1 MFMLYNKHTIFTW
14 GKHEGKTVEQ
24 VMQDDRSYI
33 GWCIKNLDYVIFD
46 DEVLDELQLSEE
58 YYRINN
64 EKEYYSCY
72 DDSDDD
78 SYEYMRQELI
88 DAGIWDWDD

>member
-1 MFMLYNKHTIFTW
+1 
-14 GKHEGKTVEQ
+14 
-24 VMQDDRSYI
+24 MQDDRSYI

-58 YYRINN
+58 YYRKNN
-64 EKEYYSCY
+64 ENDYYYCY

-88 DAGIWDWDD
+88 DAGIWDWDDKKIKINYKLITIKKINNYGCNF